1 MENLTNVTT
10 NSTAGFDG
18 LNTDYPSIMAID
30 KYVTPIICLIGIPG
44 NILSFVIW
52 MQRRMRHSSGYYL
65 AALALDDLIFL
76 TLHIVFEIHVTW
88 SVSIV
93 DYPVLCETYP
103 ILFIASQY
111 LSPFFV
117 LGFTTERYISI
128 CHPFK
133 REKYCTIK
141 RAKIVIVCF
150 AVFML
155 CLTAPHGYF
164 FTMES
169 SVCEVRLS
177 VREGHVKSIYN
188 LYNLSVEM
196 LAFFVVP
203 VAVLV
208 LNILVILELRRLS
221 RVEQAQLHGSPQRTA
236 ATTVML
242 LAVSFYQI
250 ITTLPVSITYALQ
263 GEFEKPQ
270 AGDPDYDRFNHSHMT
285 YNFVQMIIKEYGI
298 THYAF
303 NFIIYVITGKMFRQ
317 ELKRLLLR
325 PFSKLALHL
334 PRDYTSLR
342 TSVRASENSRT
353 WVSTNGNHAKEIATS
368 ETLL

>member
-1 MENLTNVTT
+1 MANVTNFT
-10 NSTAGFDG
+10 DNSTGVFTG
-18 LNTDYPSIMAID
+18 LNTDYPSTLAID
-30 KYVTPIICLIGIPG
+30 KYVTPFICLIGIPG

-76 TLHIVFEIHVTW
+76 TLHIVFEIHQTW
-88 SVSIV
+88 AIPLLNH
-93 DYPVLCETYP
+93 PVLCETYP

-155 CLTAPHGYF
+155 CLAAPHGYF
-164 FTMES
+164 FTMVS
-169 SVCEVRLS
+169 SVCEVREN
-177 VREGHVKSIYN
+177 VREGHTQSIYN
-188 LYNLSVEM
+188 IYNLSVEM

-250 ITTLPVSITYALQ
+250 ITTLPVSITYALYP
-263 GEFEKPQ
+263 EFEQPKDD
-270 AGDPDYDRFNHSHMT
+270 DPDYERASHAFMT
-285 YNFVQMIIKEYGI
+285 YNFVQTIIKEYGI

-325 PFSKLALHL
+325 PFGKLALHL

-342 TSVRASENSRT
+342 TSVRASENSKT
-353 WVSTNGNHAKEIATS
+353 WVSTNGNHAKEVATS